1 MIAKKDKPMR
11 HLFILCLLACFAL
24 GSHAADA
31 PSIRLIGIG
40 KPAITL
46 DGAALAA
53 MPRTTVQAGAHG
65 AAPSAWEGVS
75 MLELLRL
82 AGAPLDQALRGRAL
96 ASFVRVTAS
105 DGYQVVFSLGEL
117 DAAFG
122 ATKVILADRHEGKP
136 LDARDGPFRLMV
148 PGDSRP
154 ARWEHGVISIEVVDG
169 GTTTRAPRKAD

>member
-1 MIAKKDKPMR
+1 MR
-11 HLFILCLLACFAL
+11 RLFVPCLLACFAL

-31 PSIRLIGIG
+31 PSVRLIGIG

-46 DGAALAA
+46 DDAALAA

-75 MLELLRL
+75 MLELLRR

-96 ASFVRVTAS
+96 ATFVRVTAS

-117 DAAFG
+117 DTAFG

-136 LDARDGPFRLMV
+136 LEAKEGPFRLIV
-148 PGDSRP
+148 PSDSRP
-154 ARWEHGVISIEVVDG
+154 ARWEHGVITIEVIDG
-169 GTTTRAPRKAD
+169 GTGTRAPGKPD

>member
-1 MIAKKDKPMR
+1 MR
-11 HLFILCLLACFAL
+11 RLFTLSLLACFTLA
-24 GSHAADA
+24 SHAADA
-31 PSIRLIGIG
+31 PSIRLVGIG

-46 DGAALAA
+46 DATALAA

-65 AAPSAWEGVS
+65 AAPTAWEGVS
-75 MLELLRL
+75 MLELLRK
-82 AGAPLDQALRGRAL
+82 ADAPLDQALRGRAL

-136 LDARDGPFRLMV
+136 LDAKDGPFRLIV

-169 GTTTRAPRKAD
+169 GTTDRASGKP

>member
-1 MIAKKDKPMR
+1 MIAKMDKLMR
-11 HLFILCLLACFAL
+11 RPYALCLFACAALAAQ
-24 GSHAADA
+24 AADA
-31 PSIRLIGIG
+31 PSIRLIPIG

-46 DGAALAA
+46 DSAALAA

-65 AAPSAWEGVS
+65 AAPSAWEGVA
-75 MLELLRL
+75 MLDLLRR
-82 AGAPLDQALRGRAL
+82 ADAPEGLALRGRAL

-136 LDARDGPFRLMV
+136 LEAKEGPFRLIV

-169 GTTTRAPRKAD
+169 GTTTRAPRKTD

>member
-1 MIAKKDKPMR
+1 MR
-11 HLFILCLLACFAL
+11 RLFALCLIACAVVA
-24 GSHAADA
+24 SHAADA

-40 KPAITL
+40 KAAITL
-46 DGAALAA
+46 DSAALAA

-65 AAPSAWEGVS
+65 VAPSSWEGVS
-75 MLELLRL
+75 MLELVRR

-96 ASFVRVTAS
+96 ATFVRVTAG

-136 LDARDGPFRLMV
+136 LDAKDGPFRLIV

-169 GTTTRAPRKAD
+169 GTTTRTPTKPG